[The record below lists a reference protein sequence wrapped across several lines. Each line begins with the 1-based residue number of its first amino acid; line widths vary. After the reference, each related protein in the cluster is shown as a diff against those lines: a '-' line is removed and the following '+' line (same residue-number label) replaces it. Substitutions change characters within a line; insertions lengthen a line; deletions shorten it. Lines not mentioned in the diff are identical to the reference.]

1 MDSVSGSGTNQG
13 MTMMLTVLNRGLLVL
28 MFLCSASGWAGTS
41 IASWLDRD
49 LAPEH
54 MLHNQQVQMYSG
66 KGWFDLP
73 HINLGYHRTPLWLRI
88 HLTNPSSVDEQRLL
102 EIDNPRLEEVQ
113 IRQLTSKGE
122 QILMEVRRH
131 APFVFTLS
139 IPAHTDPVWLLQIRS
154 RHLMILPLQL
164 VAPKSLV
171 SVQTQHAWNQGGFYG
186 ALLGLWL
193 STFLSW
199 WLSRELVLFWLSV
212 NLLPLIGLLLGSEAV
227 LSTWGVHTPLEQM
240 NASFWLGIENALMPL
255 FIRSYLGLGRIPVF
269 SHLLGVV
276 SGVSICA
283 AFLAIFTNSP
293 VLRMVLQLITIA
305 HLIVLPFEAFW
316 SWRRHQGVSRFM
328 LLSWI
333 LFFVVA
339 SGIMLLMGGWWPDHA
354 IWISLLKGA
363 LLCSVLMVTLGIGL
377 RILEIQQDR
386 QKAERSIVRAEAQHA
401 AQSEFMTTI
410 SHELRNPLGAVLGSI
425 EQLRLSGLTEEQ
437 QRLLAAMV
445 SSSESL
451 LNIINDLFDYSLV
464 ESGQITLE
472 QREFDLQA
480 LLVDVLAVFK
490 AKAYQKGLIL
500 LCSVSARTP
509 QRVVGDAVRLRQVL
523 LNLVSN
529 ALVHTE
535 RGRIDVMVSSRRTS
549 MGVRIECAV
558 KDTGEGIAQER
569 LEHIFEPFAKGQA
582 EGQSS
587 SGIGLTVCRKLC
599 RLMGGDISVESH
611 LMQGTTFSFWIEMGV
626 GKTPVS
632 RQEAWSGR
640 ICRLL
645 LMDQDPEY
653 LELMQREARM
663 PDLQIDIADSL
674 EEGQR
679 LLAQRE
685 SEHHPY
691 HLFVASLQLRDGN
704 SLGLR
709 SILAQYPQHELTG
722 VVITTEPYWQPN
734 PGLLRQAGISA
745 AFARPVMAYELI
757 KIVSD
762 YFQRERLDQFWR
774 KNQQRET
781 PWKVAVM
788 ERRSGPRSVVVA
800 MLEHLGIQP
809 SVLVEGSQLQAF
821 LQSDQGKVDLLLLDC
836 ELEDEDPLNFVR
848 QLRVYELQNSLHR
861 LPVLGMTNVLS
872 QSRYQDCMAAGLTDL
887 VFKPVQM
894 HELKSR
900 LEYWLDVQVMP

>member
-1 MDSVSGSGTNQG
+1 MTIMLSVLK
-13 MTMMLTVLNRGLLVL
+13 MVFILLLVL
-28 MFLCSASGWAGTS
+28 CSTVCRAQAPVLTWTGK
-41 IASWLDRD
+41 D
-49 LAPEH
+49 LAPEN
-54 MLHNQQVQMYSG
+54 MLHNMQFQMYSPR
-66 KGWFDLP
+66 GWVDLP
-73 HINLGYHRTPLWLRI
+73 HINLGYRSGPLWLRV
-88 HLTNPSSVDEQRLL
+88 HLLNVTANNIQRLL

-113 IRQLTSKGE
+113 IWQVTPKGE
-122 QILMEVRRH
+122 QVSLEVRHH
-131 APFVFTLS
+131 APFVFSLS
-139 IPAHTDPVWLLQIRS
+139 IPAHTGQTWLLQIRS
-154 RHLMILPLQL
+154 RHQMILPIQL

-171 SVQTQHAWNQGGFYG
+171 PAQIQHAWDQGGFYG

-227 LSTWGVHTPLEQM
+227 LSTWGIHTPLEQM
-240 NASFWLGIENALMPL
+240 NATFWLGIENTLIPL

-269 SHLLGVV
+269 SRILGMVSAISLAAAVLALFENPMLLR
-276 SGVSICA
+276 I
-283 AFLAIFTNSP
+283 I
-293 VLRMVLQLITIA
+293 LRLFTIA
-305 HLIVLPFEAFW
+305 HLVVFPFEAFW

-339 SGIMLLMGGWWPDHA
+339 GGIMLLLGGWWPDHA

-363 LLCSVLMVTLGIGL
+363 LIASVLLVTLGIGL
-377 RILEIQQDR
+377 RILEIQQER
-386 QKAERSIVRAEAQHA
+386 QNAERSIVRAEAQHA

-437 QRLLAAMV
+437 QRLLVAMV

-464 ESGQITLE
+464 EAGQITLE

-480 LLVDVLAVFK
+480 LLVDILAIFK

-529 ALVHTE
+529 ALTHTE

-558 KDTGEGIAQER
+558 KDTGEGISPER
-569 LEHIFEPFAKGQA
+569 LAHVFEPFAKGQSDA
-582 EGQSS
+582 QLS

-611 LMQGTTFSFWIEMGV
+611 LMQGSTFSFWIEMGV

-632 RQEAWSGR
+632 RQEPWSGQ
-640 ICRLL
+640 ICRMLL
-645 LMDQDPEY
+645 LDQDPEY
-653 LELMQREARM
+653 LELMQREARL
-663 PDLQIDIADSL
+663 PDLLIDTADSL
-674 EEGQR
+674 EECQK

-685 SEHHPY
+685 SESHPY
-691 HLFVASLQLRDGN
+691 HLLIASLQLKDGN

-709 SILAQYPQHELTG
+709 SMIASYPQHELAG
-722 VVITTEPYWQPN
+722 LVITTEPYWQPN
-734 PGLLRQAGISA
+734 PGLLRQAGISS

-757 KIVSD
+757 KIISE

-781 PWKVAVM
+781 PWRVAVL
-788 ERRSGPRSVVVA
+788 EHRSGSRSVVVA
-800 MLEHLGIQP
+800 MLEHLGIVPEVFVDTHQFQMLMQQNP
-809 SVLVEGSQLQAF
+809 GA
-821 LQSDQGKVDLLLLDC
+821 VDLLLLDC
-836 ELEDEDPLNFVR
+836 EIEDVDPFDFVR
-848 QLRVYELQNSLHR
+848 QWRSHEAQLSLHR
-861 LPVLGMTNVLS
+861 LPVLGMTNLS
-872 QSRYQDCMAAGLTDL
+872 SQTRYQECMAAGLSDL
-887 VFKPVQM
+887 VFKPVQV